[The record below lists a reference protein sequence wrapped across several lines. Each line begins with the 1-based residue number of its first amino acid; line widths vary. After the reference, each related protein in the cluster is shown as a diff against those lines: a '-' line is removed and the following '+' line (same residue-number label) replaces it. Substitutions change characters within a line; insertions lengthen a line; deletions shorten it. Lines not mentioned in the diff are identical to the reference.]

1 MEAEAMK
8 YLAAALAVC
17 VGAVGSALAEG
28 KAAAAAL
35 EGMSRNPQIADK
47 LFTNMVVAIAL
58 CESTAIYCLV
68 VSFII
73 LFVA

>member
-8 YLAAALAVC
+8 YLAAAIAVSL
-17 VGAVGSALAEG
+17 GALGSAFAEG
-28 KAAAAAL
+28 RVAVTAL

-47 LFTNMVVAIAL
+47 LFTNMIVAIAL

-68 VSFII
+68 VSLIL